1 VRAALAERAA
11 VLTVYV
17 VMACKDRIAIRG
29 MENLRFFYN
38 RKE

>member
-17 VMACKDRIAIRG
+17 AMDCKDKTAIRRL
-29 MENLRFFYN
+29 EKLRFSYN